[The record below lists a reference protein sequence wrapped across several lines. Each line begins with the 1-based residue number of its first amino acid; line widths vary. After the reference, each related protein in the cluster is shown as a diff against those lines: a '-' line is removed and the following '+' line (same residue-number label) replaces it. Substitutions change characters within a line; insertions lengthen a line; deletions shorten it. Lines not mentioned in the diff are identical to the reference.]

1 MHSFCGYHR
10 KEPSSTLVSAM
21 GKSDSL
27 HEVTRL
33 SNTSQSQRRWEPAVG
48 ALVRYENHPPILSPR
63 VDFRGM
69 QKSGFE

>member
-21 GKSDSL
+21 EKSDSL
-27 HEVTRL
+27 HEATR
-33 SNTSQSQRRWEPAVG
+33 SSKTSQSQQRWEPAVG
-48 ALVRYENHPPILSPR
+48 TLVRYENHPPTLSPR
-63 VDFRGM
+63 VDFHGT